1 MALVV
6 DLGLTRTLSVRSRAA
21 SDAAA
26 LAAASHHPTSANDPL
41 TATAIDDA
49 EALVHANLPE
59 PDGGWS
65 AAWAA
70 CVDDSPLPEGT
81 TPTPGDCIT
90 FDYAVKQVR
99 VTVPGRAV
107 PSVFAGVFGASA
119 PQASGTSTATWGDR
133 ISPTIGTCALCVR
146 GTYSGGSARVFVTG
160 GDAATDIVSVSWAG
174 RLQVTGGGVTFA
186 SAWNRGGGIISPLP
200 VKR

>member
-59 PDGGWS
+59 PDGGWD

-81 TPTPGDCIT
+81 APSPGDCIS
-90 FDYAVKQVR
+90 FEYDLKQVR
-99 VTVPGRAV
+99 VTVPGLSV
-107 PSVFAGVFGASA
+107 PSVFAGALGSSP
-119 PQASGTSTATWGDR
+119 PQASGTSTATWGDKL
-133 ISPTIGTCALCVR
+133 SPAVGSCAL
-146 GTYSGGSARVFVTG
+146 
-160 GDAATDIVSVSWAG
+160 
-174 RLQVTGGGVTFA
+174 
-186 SAWNRGGGIISPLP
+186 
-200 VKR
+200 